1 MVFNINKEYFQ
12 IYSPWKKHRMFESLQ
27 IHLVVYLLIFY
38 ALTLPHG
45 IYSRSTGSISPTTQ
59 LDSSNTLNTTEQTT
73 HGLSRFILDM
83 YEALNGNNKAAHN
96 PGNLFYSR
104 FVGPEQM
111 KLVHSADTIRSFY
124 PKSKLDFYF
133 ITFNN

>member
-38 ALTLPHG
+38 ILTPPHG
-45 IYSRSTGSISPTTQ
+45 TYSRSTGSISPTAQ
-59 LDSSNTLNTTEQTT
+59 PDSSNTVNTTEQTT

-83 YEALNGNNKAAHN
+83 YEALNGNNRASQTS
-96 PGNLFYSR
+96 GNIFYSR

-124 PKSKLDFYF
+124 PQSTFDF
-133 ITFNN
+133 NLNVN